1 LGECPV
7 CKKRYSQ
14 EVEYCPDCGTGIIP
28 DFRETIKENEKG
40 KTFVEVYKT
49 QDVAMAGLIKEVL
62 EDHEII
68 CHLANYSMARIYPSL
83 ISPIKVMVYK
93 DHIEEARQ
101 ILNLFFEQ
109 D

>member
-7 CKKRYSQ
+7 CKRKYPQ
-14 EVEYCPDCGTGIIP
+14 EVEYCPDCRIGIIP
-28 DFRETIKENEKG
+28 DFRETIRENETG

-49 QDVAMAGLIKEVL
+49 RDLAMAGLIKEVL

-68 CHLANYSMARIYPSL
+68 CRLDNYSLARIYPSL

-93 DHIEEARQ
+93 EHIEEARQ